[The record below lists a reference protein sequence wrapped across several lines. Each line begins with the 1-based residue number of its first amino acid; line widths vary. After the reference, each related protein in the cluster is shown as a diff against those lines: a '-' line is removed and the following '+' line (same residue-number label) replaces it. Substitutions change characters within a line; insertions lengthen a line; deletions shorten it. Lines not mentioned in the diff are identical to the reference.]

1 MRYSLPEQ
9 NADLGPKGSIRLP
22 AIRRK
27 AMNSVTPIRNA
38 SGVQKGWKRSAS
50 TRTHPRFPVDG
61 ALDKFNFSMQE
72 DDGASDHGEV
82 GIEGEVRVGCPFH
95 KHDPKAHQLSS
106 CKGKGY
112 LELAKLKDHSKQAHG
127 LSLER
132 LNADFNFKTKDYI
145 SLGTLEEKWRLVY
158 RRLFPKEAEDSIP
171 LPSANEYRGQF
182 DGLISGLVSVVGRR
196 AMEEKAFQEG
206 VLDFA
211 RTWVHERQSARSNSV
226 DSAVDF
232 MTNPSSATMHT
243 PLSPPVSHENSFQTT
258 TDDEGYCGQS
268 PRLANKTSTNL
279 DAYAPAA
286 ADPWSFEQVFNADP
300 FSTNNNQEWNIRSQ
314 PLSAISTDGVTSLE
328 DVACSSL
335 PPAPI
340 LQPHAGSAYHG
351 YAPSNAN
358 ASSSPTYSYSL
369 GDHDT
374 TSYPR
379 VETRNPAQRTP
390 YLSDP
395 VLNSGFS
402 LHETSESLYPVHP
415 SFEAHSPV
423 HTSLSLPSSCLDNA
437 NDYLDIENLEHKY
450 DPSIDEGIS
459 FDL

>member
-1 MRYSLPEQ
+1 MRYSLPQQ

-22 AIRRK
+22 ATRRK
-27 AMNSVTPIRNA
+27 AMNSVTPIRNG
-38 SGVQKGWKRSAS
+38 SGVRKSGKRSAS

-206 VLDFA
+206 VLNFA

-226 DSAVDF
+226 DSAVDS
-232 MTNPSSATMHT
+232 MANGSTSVTMDIS
-243 PLSPPVSHENSFQTT
+243 PSPPVSYEESFRTII
-258 TDDEGYCGQS
+258 DEGYCDQS
-268 PRLANKTSTNL
+268 PRLANRIRT
-279 DAYAPAA
+279 DPAAYAPAA
-286 ADPWSFEQVFNADP
+286 ADPWSFEKAFTTEPSSANH
-300 FSTNNNQEWNIRSQ
+300 QEWDIR
-314 PLSAISTDGVTSLE
+314 
-328 DVACSSL
+328 
-335 PPAPI
+335 
-340 LQPHAGSAYHG
+340 
-351 YAPSNAN
+351 
-358 ASSSPTYSYSL
+358 
-369 GDHDT
+369 
-374 TSYPR
+374 
-379 VETRNPAQRTP
+379 
-390 YLSDP
+390 
-395 VLNSGFS
+395 
-402 LHETSESLYPVHP
+402 
-415 SFEAHSPV
+415 
-423 HTSLSLPSSCLDNA
+423 
-437 NDYLDIENLEHKY
+437 
-450 DPSIDEGIS
+450 
-459 FDL
+459 

>member
-1 MRYSLPEQ
+1 
-9 NADLGPKGSIRLP
+9 
-22 AIRRK
+22 
-27 AMNSVTPIRNA
+27 
-38 SGVQKGWKRSAS
+38 
-50 TRTHPRFPVDG
+50 
-61 ALDKFNFSMQE
+61 MQE
-72 DDGASDHGEV
+72 DDGASDHGE
-82 GIEGEVRVGCPFH
+82 
-95 KHDPKAHQLSS
+95 LSS

-112 LELAKLKDHSKQAHG
+112 LELAKLNRDHLKQVHG

-132 LNADFNFKTKDYI
+132 LNADFNFKNGEYRN
-145 SLGTLEEKWRLVY
+145 LRTLEEKWRLVY
-158 RRLFPKEAEDSIP
+158 RRLFPEEAEDSIP
-171 LPSANEYRGQF
+171 LPYANEDRDQY
-182 DGLISGLVSVVGRR
+182 DGLLSELESVAGRR
-196 AMEEKAFQEG
+196 TMGEKAFRDG

-211 RTWVHERQSARSNSV
+211 RRFVQERHSARSKSV

-232 MTNPSSATMHT
+232 MTNPPTSATIHT
-243 PLSPPVSHENSFQTT
+243 PLSPPVSHEDSFRTT

-279 DAYAPAA
+279 DAYTPAA

-300 FSTNNNQEWNIRSQ
+300 YSTNNNQEWNIRSQ

-328 DVACSSL
+328 DFACSSL

-340 LQPHAGSAYHG
+340 LQSHAGSAYHG

-358 ASSSPTYSYSL
+358 VSSSPTYSYSL

-402 LHETSESLYPVHP
+402 LHESSESLSAIHP
-415 SFEAHSPV
+415 SFEEHSHAQP
-423 HTSLSLPSSCLDNA
+423 SLSLPSLCLNNA
-437 NDYLDIENLEHKY
+437 YDYLDMENMEHKY
-450 DPSIDEGIS
+450 EPNIDEGI
-459 FDL
+459 FDLEALHSA

>member
-1 MRYSLPEQ
+1 
-9 NADLGPKGSIRLP
+9 
-22 AIRRK
+22 
-27 AMNSVTPIRNA
+27 MNSVTPIRNG
-38 SGVQKGWKRSAS
+38 SGVRKSGKRSAS

-112 LELAKLKDHSKQAHG
+112 LELAKLKYVCVQNQHSSPAWVLTHSRDHSKQAHG

-243 PLSPPVSHENSFQTT
+243 PYHRPCLTRIPSKRPRMTRATAVKALGLPTKPAQISMRTHQRLQTPGHSNKSSTRTHIQPATTRNGTSDHSLCRLLLQMESRRWRTLRALVYHPPRSFSRTLVALITGTLHRMRMSVRLRRTATLSATT
-258 TDDEGYCGQS
+258 ASLLT
-268 PRLANKTSTNL
+268 LVL
-279 DAYAPAA
+279 
-286 ADPWSFEQVFNADP
+286 
-300 FSTNNNQEWNIRSQ
+300 NQET
-314 PLSAISTDGVTSLE
+314 PLNG
-328 DVACSSL
+328 
-335 PPAPI
+335 
-340 LQPHAGSAYHG
+340 H
-351 YAPSNAN
+351 
-358 ASSSPTYSYSL
+358 
-369 GDHDT
+369 
-374 TSYPR
+374 
-379 VETRNPAQRTP
+379 
-390 YLSDP
+390 
-395 VLNSGFS
+395 
-402 LHETSESLYPVHP
+402 
-415 SFEAHSPV
+415 
-423 HTSLSLPSSCLDNA
+423 HTFQIP
-437 NDYLDIENLEHKY
+437 
-450 DPSIDEGIS
+450 
-459 FDL
+459 F